1 MSNPFFETWQTPFNM
16 PPFETI
22 QDHHFEAAFEQGFS
36 EHWAEIEAI
45 ANNPAPAS
53 FDNTLVALEASGQLL
68 TKTADVFF
76 NLVSTDTNET
86 LQRIEEAVSVQWSNH
101 NSNVYNHE
109 GLFRRIKTLFS
120 DLPNLDLQGDQQLL
134 LETLY
139 NDFV

>member
-53 FDNTLVALEASGQLL
+53 FDNTLVALEASGFAVIALAKRRRPQ
-68 TKTADVFF
+68 A
-76 NLVSTDTNET
+76 LVYGV
-86 LQRIEEAVSVQWSNH
+86 AVLRAGAAFASVEGHQCSVQPGARHEVEPSEFCANARCI
-101 NSNVYNHE
+101 NVAAELRNRTQC
-109 GLFRRIKTLFS
+109 GS
-120 DLPNLDLQGDQQLL
+120 
-134 LETLY
+134 
-139 NDFV
+139 